1 MMHLIQRNICS
12 SFTQYVQKKH
22 PMYSSMK
29 EDTVWDFDHLQSYID
44 EKYTEEKG
52 LPENWV
58 YTAFTVRPI
67 SSSIDL
73 L

>member
-1 MMHLIQRNICS
+1 
-12 SFTQYVQKKH
+12 
-22 PMYSSMK
+22 MYSSMK